1 MKILMSLSA
10 TGTLFHFTNVRAAIS
25 ALETK
30 LLLSP
35 VAMTKS
41 DSILKGALYFL
52 SMTRSRFGRYH
63 RNDSRGVLFELDGT
77 KLNQKFKIKP
87 VDYWQFFSTPAL
99 RADSDEQEE
108 RLVCD
113 KPSIDVRPYLKSI
126 SLLIDNRKI
135 DKMTLRLLNMHARKL
150 GVPLH
155 VYNDPQL
162 FKLGRDKGRLSIE
175 EAVDKQAPAPK
186 YGDSGR
192 GLETILSSALHVL
205 RLTADPEFDTYDAI
219 YDVKG
224 IDKRFLGYLRYAEDL
239 ERQLSAAF
247 QNASR
252 AAGSRMMKDRTRLDR
267 LLLEMKKFGLRTAHD
282 YAEYII
288 NRREADR
295 RKFDERRRQDSPA
308 VADDW

>member
-10 TGTLFHFTNVRAAIS
+10 TGTLYHFTNVRAAIS

-41 DSILKGALYFL
+41 DSIVKSALYFL

-63 RNDSRGVLFELDGT
+63 RNYSGGILFELDG
-77 KLNQKFKIKP
+77 NKINTRYKVKP
-87 VDYWQFFSTPAL
+87 VDYWQFFSSPKL
-99 RADSDEQEE
+99 RFDSDEQEE

-113 KPSIDVRPYLKSI
+113 KPAIDVRPYLKSI

-135 DKMTLRLLNMHARKL
+135 DKMTLRLFNMHARKI
-150 GVPLH
+150 GVPFY
-155 VYNDPQL
+155 VYSDPQL

-175 EAVDKQAPAPK
+175 EAVDKHAPAPK

-252 AAGSRMMKDRTRLDR
+252 AAGSRMIKDRMRLDR

-295 RKFDERRRQDSPA
+295 QKISAKRAAENPNT
-308 VADDW
+308 DW